1 MTRGIKSLLEYS
13 QVKPKVVTGHVK
25 SKQLLYVEFHGRLGS
40 ESSTQD
46 KVCEQFRLIFL
57 QLGQKVGQYHFL
69 LDVSALSTEY
79 SPVARVTV
87 AYSVPSCVQ
96 PVYPAL
102 LQHSV
107 LKHSFNNKYVFN

>member
-25 SKQLLYVEFHGRLGS
+25 SKQLLYVDFHGRLGS

-46 KVCEQFRLIFL
+46 KVFEQFRLIFL
-57 QLGQKVGQYHFL
+57 QLGQKAGQYHFL
-69 LDVSALSTEY
+69 LDVSPFALSTEY

-87 AYSVPSCVQ
+87 AYSVPSCV
-96 PVYPAL
+96 
-102 LQHSV
+102 
-107 LKHSFNNKYVFN
+107 